1 MTQVMRMKKAVIALS
16 LEARSNKKI
25 AKATSSLFLRERRV
39 KMESLKPKA
48 KEMTRKQV
56 VIVT

>member
-1 MTQVMRMKKAVIALS
+1 MKKAVTALS
-16 LEARSNKKI
+16 LEAKSNKKT

-39 KMESLKPKA
+39 KMESLKPKV

>member
-1 MTQVMRMKKAVIALS
+1 MKKAVIALS
-16 LEARSNKKI
+16 LEARSNKKT